1 VSVTI
6 KEAATIAVSAVREF
20 FEDQSISNV
29 MFEEVDKDTA
39 GNWLI
44 TVGFDR
50 KATRINPVLGGA
62 LGNFSPFERKFKVA
76 KVNAQ
81 GELLSVKDRL
91 L

>member
-1 VSVTI
+1 MSVTI
-6 KEAATIAVSAVREF
+6 KEAASIAVSSVREF

-29 MFEEVDKDTA
+29 MFEEVDKDSG

-50 KATRINPVLGGA
+50 KSARFNPVLGGA

-76 KVNAQ
+76 KINAQ

-91 L
+91 M